1 MLELEVGKA
10 EERFG
15 IKKMALG
22 SFIKAAGIDRLLL
35 SLRTCLFLRNLS
47 RRTVGLPTL
56 VLMKSPQL
64 GDTISALTRR
74 VNGRCTSKREAG
86 GQKMVRNNNKARR
99 NVSPKKLFVDMT
111 CFT

>member
-15 IKKMALG
+15 IKKTALG
-22 SFIKAAGIDRLLL
+22 SFIKAAGIERLHL

-56 VLMKSPQL
+56 VLMKIPQL
-64 GDTISALTRR
+64 GGTISASIRR
-74 VNGRCTSKREAG
+74 VNDKHA
-86 GQKMVRNNNKARR
+86 
-99 NVSPKKLFVDMT
+99 PKCGAKNGSEL
-111 CFT
+111 